1 MEYPAF
7 LKSAVVAATLALT
20 ATAHAQDAD
29 LPSLDSLYEGAKT
42 EGEVAFGGAIKEEV
56 GQKLLDAFA
65 AKYPG
70 IKVGYT
76 RRSTEPMV
84 QLIEADRLAG
94 KVSFDVI
101 NVTEP
106 ADLVR
111 WRDEGFLAAVP
122 VDDNDKHRENTFD
135 SGHHYY
141 SLGITPMYGIYNKGS
156 LKAEEAPTELK
167 QLLEDEKWRGK
178 IAISRPTRGGTN
190 AIALLNLVKLF
201 GEENVLGKAKEL
213 DVLLTR
219 GNEAAVTS
227 VISGERPVSWGVS
240 GYRALEARADGA
252 PIELIFWKEG
262 LPMAM
267 FMGAVPDKAP
277 HPNAARLLLRFLLS
291 EEGQNIIIKD
301 GNFYSARSDI
311 TTPPGNEKPLSEI
324 PVAIFPAE
332 EVINEGHRL
341 AVKYDEAVGLR

>member
-1 MEYPAF
+1 MNYLDF
-7 LKSAVVAATLALT
+7 LKPAVLAATLAFT
-20 ATAHAQDAD
+20 GAAYAQNAD
-29 LPSLDSLYEGAKT
+29 LPSLDSLYEAAKA
-42 EGEVAFGGAIKEEV
+42 EGEVVFGGAIKEEV

-70 IKVGYT
+70 IKVSYT

-84 QLIEADRLAG
+84 QLIEADKLAG

-101 NVTEP
+101 NLTEP

-111 WRDEGFLAAVP
+111 WKNEGFLAAVP
-122 VDDNDKHRENTFD
+122 VENNDKHRENTFD
-135 SGHHYY
+135 TGHHYY
-141 SLGITPMYGIYNKGS
+141 SLGITPMYGIYNTQS
-156 LKAEEAPTELK
+156 LKPEEAPKTLKELIT
-167 QLLEDEKWRGK
+167 DEKWRSK

-201 GEENVLGKAKEL
+201 GEDAVIGKAKEL

-252 PIELIFWKEG
+252 PIELIFWEEG

-277 HPNAARLLLRFLLS
+277 HPNAARLLLRWLLS
-291 EEGQNIIIKD
+291 EEGQNIIIKE
-301 GNFYSARSDI
+301 GNFYSARTDI
-311 TTPPGNEKPLSEI
+311 TTPPGNEKPLADI

-332 EVINEGHRL
+332 EVVNEGHAL